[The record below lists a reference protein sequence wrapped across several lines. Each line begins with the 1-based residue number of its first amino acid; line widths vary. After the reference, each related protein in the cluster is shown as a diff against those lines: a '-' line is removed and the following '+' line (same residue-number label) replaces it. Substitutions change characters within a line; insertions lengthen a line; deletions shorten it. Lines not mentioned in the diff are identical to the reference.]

1 MKFTR
6 NKKHS
11 SRLNTF
17 YCFSNW
23 RRPNWLQKVSFLY
36 PQIKPEHHL
45 DSRLRLLPLVG
56 WIRFYEA
63 WFCVI
68 IIGLL
73 GEVMTWFNSLTT
85 IAKSK
90 MEMKHFFKRVYSQI
104 PKNNHN
110 HQHRRLI
117 VNACMH
123 GCNRWE
129 SIWKTPRY
137 AQTFIEMQL
146 NYRTSFEEYYFYV
159 NFNLL
164 WACIV
169 KLFNWMKNWR
179 IKRGNKNR

>member
-1 MKFTR
+1 MDRAFIYEVQLAHQARETLLKIKWNAPQSCHKWMKFTQ

-45 DSRLRLLPLVG
+45 NTHLRLLPLVG

-73 GEVMTWFNSLTT
+73 GEVMTWFYSLTAK
-85 IAKSK
+85 AKSRWK
-90 MEMKHFFKRVYSQI
+90 WNTFWNKHIRKYLKI
-104 PKNNHN
+104 
-110 HQHRRLI
+110 I
-117 VNACMH
+117 VIIN
-123 GCNRWE
+123 
-129 SIWKTPRY
+129 
-137 AQTFIEMQL
+137 IED
-146 NYRTSFEEYYFYV
+146 
-159 NFNLL
+159 
-164 WACIV
+164 
-169 KLFNWMKNWR
+169 
-179 IKRGNKNR
+179 

>member
-36 PQIKPEHHL
+36 PQIIPEHHL

-56 WIRFYEA
+56 GIRFYEA

-90 MEMKHFFKRVYSQI
+90 MEMKHFFKRAYSQI

-123 GCNRWE
+123 VIVENLFERLQDMHKRSSRCS
-129 SIWKTPRY
+129 SITEPVSKNII
-137 AQTFIEMQL
+137 FMLIL
-146 NYRTSFEEYYFYV
+146 ISFE
-159 NFNLL
+159 L
-164 WACIV
+164 AS
-169 KLFNWMKNWR
+169 
-179 IKRGNKNR
+179 